1 MNILSV
7 NVGRPQT
14 LPWQGKAITTSIFK
28 SPVNG
33 PVHVAKVNLS
43 GDEQADLRV
52 HGGVNKA
59 VYAYDQEHYEFWKT
73 ELGLNTLEPGA
84 FGENLTTVGL
94 LDHNVRLGDQFRM
107 GSAVLMAV
115 QPRFPCVKLG
125 LRFNDP
131 RMTKRF
137 AKALRHG
144 IYFRVVEEGNLQA
157 GDTIELVNPSD
168 VPATIQDV
176 VNAFY
181 GLENDLTK
189 LEVMTQFSGLPR
201 YVREALKKQMT
212 SMQQASSR

>member
-14 LPWQGKAITTSIFK
+14 RLWQGKSVTTSIFK
-28 SPVNG
+28 SPVAG
-33 PVHVAKVNLS
+33 PVRVVKNNLD
-43 GDEQADLRV
+43 GDEQADLRF

-73 ELGLNTLEPGA
+73 ELRLNNLEPGA

-94 LDHNVRLGDQFRM
+94 LDSDVRLGDQFRV

-115 QPRFPCVKLG
+115 QPRFPCFKLG

-131 RMTKRF
+131 AMVKRF

-144 IYFRVVEEGNLQA
+144 IYFQVVEEGSLRA
-157 GDTIELVNPSD
+157 GDAIELVKPSD
-168 VPATIQDV
+168 VAVTIQDV

-181 GLENDLTK
+181 GLEKDEVK
-189 LEVMTQFSGLPR
+189 LEAMLQFSGLPQH
-201 YVREALKKQMT
+201 VREKLRKNRGA
-212 SMQQASSR
+212 